1 MSASSRKSPLNY
13 CLIHIV
19 KQIYRI
25 IETQKSERTTRNNRL
40 PIPYLSSDV
49 RYGTDGKR
57 CVTIHLKLTDVS
69 NKRPVTWH
77 LNCGAAGSKAN
88 GTNP

>member
-1 MSASSRKSPLNY
+1 MN
-13 CLIHIV
+13 
-19 KQIYRI
+19 I
-25 IETQKSERTTRNNRL
+25 IEGKSKNITRNKRL

-69 NKRPVTWH
+69 NNRPVT
-77 LNCGAAGSKAN
+77 
-88 GTNP
+88 